1 MFWCKRIIDKM
12 IFISYTIAI
21 KNIKCKKLRKGIVK
35 ILEGVE
41 NRV

>member
-12 IFISYTIAI
+12 IFISYTI